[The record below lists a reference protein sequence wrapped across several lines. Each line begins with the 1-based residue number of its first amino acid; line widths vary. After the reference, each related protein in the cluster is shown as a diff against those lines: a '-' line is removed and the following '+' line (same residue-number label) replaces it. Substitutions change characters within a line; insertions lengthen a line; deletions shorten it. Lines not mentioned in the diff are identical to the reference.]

1 MSRRARLLGIVR
13 WAATVF
19 ATPFDRFLTGRAG
32 EYLLPTLSTLYVN
45 KTLVGPPPA
54 PRLPAASWA
63 QRERLAMLDR
73 SIDRLRGIE
82 AKGPAL
88 ATVSAIF
95 AGAVLLALATQWD
108 DSNVAGKALLVTAAG
123 YTVASLLMPIYLVG
137 QQRRYQLD
145 GLLEAAAAED
155 DPEEWLAQRAGELW
169 ARNSERITK
178 LGNLQDA
185 ARNELALAFA
195 VLIAWALLVPVS
207 GALEAQR
214 TSKRPSATPTDQV
227 THASRPSRIRI
238 VATRSRLIR
247 LVSHSGRANHASVL
261 PRRTPAAD
269 L

>member
-1 MSRRARLLGIVR
+1 MSRRARLGGALRRAG
-13 WAATVF
+13 TVV

-45 KTLVGPPPA
+45 TRLVKPPPV
-54 PRLPAASWA
+54 PRLPTASWA
-63 QRERLAMLDR
+63 QRERREMLDR

-82 AKGPAL
+82 GKGPAL

-108 DSNVAGKALLVTAAG
+108 NSNVAGEAMLVLATG
-123 YTVASLLMPIYLVG
+123 YTVASLVTPIYLVG

-145 GLLEAAAAED
+145 GLLEAAAD
-155 DPEEWLAQRAGELW
+155 DTDPEEWLAQQSADLW
-169 ARNSERITK
+169 ARNSERVTK

-207 GALEAQR
+207 GALAAHQ
-214 TSKRPSATPTDQV
+214 TPKQPSGCR
-227 THASRPSRIRI
+227 H
-238 VATRSRLIR
+238 TR
-247 LVSHSGRANHASVL
+247 
-261 PRRTPAAD
+261 
-269 L
+269 